1 MTKAECERAIRSLV
15 HQWAAEQ
22 HPGKDKGQLYD
33 SDFIRWLRSTHPE
46 LLSFRSVMSVTDVV
60 EQWFAQETK
69 QTWRD

>member
-1 MTKAECERAIRSLV
+1 MTKDECERAIRTLV
-15 HQWAAEQ
+15 HQWADEV

-33 SDFIRWLRSTHPE
+33 TEFIRWLKDNHPE
-46 LLSFRSVMSVTDVV
+46 TLQFRSRMSTTDVV